1 VISDTVVLATKQ
13 DIDTVKPEASTTAPN
28 LAYPGKLW
36 IDADSFL
43 KYYNGSSWQN
53 LKVSF
58 ADTVDGFHAS
68 LIPAPNVIP
77 VADEYGKLDIGWI
90 GYMFNSVRVINPSP
104 NTIYQETQP
113 CLIMVV
119 SQDLYGLEISPNG
132 TTWYGRFGQEHYY
145 STLEGGT
152 ITFYIPKNWYW
163 RFSAINKSTHSGF
176 SSSYWLKFVFNF

>member
-1 VISDTVVLATKQ
+1 MPYNRRPLNPLTPFVNQVVVESNAVNENFNILAQAFVDDNPETHKVKNALNSD
-13 DIDTVKPEASTTAPN
+13 N
-28 LAYPGKLW
+28 
-36 IDADSFL
+36 
-43 KYYNGSSWQN
+43 
-53 LKVSF
+53 

-90 GYMFNSVRVINPSP
+90 GYMFNSVMVINPSP

-152 ITFYIPKNWYW
+152 ITFYVPKNWYW
-163 RFSAINKSTHSGF
+163 RFSAIDDSTNSGF
-176 SSSYWLKFVFNF
+176 SSNYWLKFVFNF